1 MAKPAQKVEMKPF
14 LFERTFDDRGNDL
27 TAKKKAEEEKAAKE
41 SEEAVPAEPEV
52 EVIYTEEDL
61 AAAKQESYMEGHA
74 DGFREGHAESM
85 DTLERQLN
93 DLLERLAPLVSELGG
108 VQREANERAQANM
121 ARIVQELMTKIMPIY
136 IRKHGCDEALAVVSE
151 CLSELQDPGRLTIHL
166 AEETADLL
174 GDRLNKAAQRAGFEG
189 QIRLLTDE
197 ELGPSDVR
205 VDWGAGGA
213 ERHYDSIKTAIDAA
227 IDRAVARIE
236 AGLAEEEELAA
247 PHRETAEDG
256 DAELA
261 ESELESEAGV
271 DAADETLDDTG
282 MTTGPEPAKE

>member
-1 MAKPAQKVEMKPF
+1 MAKSAQKVEMKPF
-14 LFERTFDDRGNDL
+14 LFERTFDERGNDVG
-27 TAKKKAEEEKAAKE
+27 AMKKAAEEKAEAEKAA
-41 SEEAVPAEPEV
+41 EEAAAEPEI

-61 AAAKQESYMEGHA
+61 AAAKQEAYMEGHA
-74 DGFREGHAESM
+74 DGFREGHAEAM
-85 DTLERQLN
+85 DSLERQLN
-93 DLLERLAPLVSELGG
+93 DLLDQLAPLVSELGDA
-108 VQREANERAQANM
+108 QRNANERAQGNM

-151 CLSELQDPGRLTIHL
+151 CLAELQDPGRLTIHL
-166 AEETADLL
+166 AEDTADLL

-213 ERHYDSIKTAIDAA
+213 ERHYESIKSAIDDA

-236 AGLAEEEELAA
+236 AGLNDDEETE
-247 PHRETAEDG
+247 PHRDAVTPQPGTAPSP
-256 DAELA
+256 DAA
-261 ESELESEAGV
+261 M
-271 DAADETLDDTG
+271 DAADETPDDDG
-282 MTTGPEPAKE
+282 IRPGPTPAEEQ